1 MMTSDKD
8 AAHRSAIQVS
18 IPSGLTPIDMFCQ
31 LKSTERNNNV
41 SRALVYTWHGRFSD
55 VNTVNIS
62 LGLRKYKNKNCSIG
76 KIEPDAIDCDCRRT
90 VQEVAGM
97 ASVSKYTALHTL
109 TSDLSMSP

>member
-1 MMTSDKD
+1 MAMSDKD
-8 AAHRSAIQVS
+8 AAHRSAIQFS

-62 LGLRKYKNKNCSIG
+62 LGLRKYKNCSKG
-76 KIEPDAIDCDCRRT
+76 KIEPDAIDCDYRRT

-97 ASVSKYTALHTL
+97 AGISKYTAL
-109 TSDLSMSP
+109 